1 MTMKRD
7 QVRVICLITL
17 LLLSLGYLGI
27 CDASVAS
34 VSGSQPVYFIARTE
48 TGKPVDNPNDGFHIT
63 AAPPSQIEAQRYK
76 GPDRWLSASPSS
88 MGFNQDALE
97 ATITKIGQMTGIYSL
112 LIVRNRYMVVERYFR
127 EGHRFKPHNLKSAS
141 KAVLSAL
148 IGIAIDEG
156 RFGLDQP
163 IAELLP
169 PAKHLND
176 PRKAGITIRHLL
188 TMTSGLKPTSYQSYN
203 KWISEGDWVQ
213 TALDQP
219 LVIDPGTSYQYST
232 GNSHVLSAIL
242 TFASGMSTKEYAI
255 RKLFDPMNITV
266 QGWDTDPNGI
276 FQGGNNLSLIPRDMV
291 KFGQLYLDGGKF
303 GHNQIIPKW
312 WVDLSTSAEQFGA
325 NEIYGAYGHLWF
337 VRPGGR
343 DAFVAVGF
351 GGQYIYV
358 SPEYNCVL
366 VVTSTLESK
375 GRPWEEQ
382 LFGLINNGIIGSID
396 TGQQEL
402 LLATELNGSSDEDK
416 PATTATES
424 NQSRTPYV
432 EVSAQ
437 PIGQTVRNVILRK
450 DSSRKSKRLG
460 LVPSSSKINILET
473 KGRWHRVQYGAK
485 EGWLHGAYVKI
496 ITTRQTDISSGPAK
510 KLTDEGI
517 QQSEIRL
524 NIPAA
529 SRNVATETH
538 EGRVLTR
545 LNLRKG
551 ASQTDSIIIILEPGT
566 KIEIEE
572 QVGSWL
578 RVRAGRRKGWVS
590 ADFVRIIPSEAIT
603 IARPQPEATPS
614 VRPLTSQKQEQ
625 KPAITSA
632 RPLQAKED
640 YIELQALVERLRS
653 RLHASDQTQHQFAD
667 ELASTREQTGA
678 LQKALTESQAAR
690 ENLGTELA
698 NVQTTLQSLQTDRQ
712 DLISKLA
719 KFQKNLEDQRQTNA
733 RSETTRKELTSE
745 LGEMRTT
752 VVALGEALNSEQAA
766 KDNLKT
772 ALSTLRQDFETRQKA
787 AARSEIA
794 RKAVLSELDGE
805 RTRIGALN
813 ETLKSMQAARDNLK
827 TELSSLRKDLK
838 TQQKVSSRSATQSK
852 IIREALTS
860 ELASAHAKIDSLS
873 KALLDSRTTRK
884 SNTAKIENLLLE
896 LQQQRKSTANL
907 ESAQKTL
914 KVDLATV
921 HKQIS
926 VLKTASEASPKTVAK
941 STATKPEIAVTATKL
956 EDQEID
962 KTVDTE
968 IIESFL
974 RSWVEAWEQRD
985 VKAYLSH
992 YSNAFQPPGGISL
1005 KLWRKQR
1012 QQRLLKPA
1020 FIEIEIRNIQKKTTG
1035 ALRAQVTFNQMYRSN
1050 TYSDETAK
1058 TLDLQWKNE
1067 GWEILAERSKAR

>member
-1 MTMKRD
+1 MNVTMKRD

-27 CDASVAS
+27 CDASVVS

-48 TGKPVDNPNDGFHIT
+48 TGKPVDNPNGGFHIT

-127 EGHRFKPHNLKSAS
+127 EGNRFKPHNLKSAS

-156 RFGLDQP
+156 RFGLDQS
-163 IAELLP
+163 IGELLP
-169 PAKHLND
+169 PAKHFND
-176 PRKAGITIRHLL
+176 PRKAAITIRHLL

-219 LVIDPGTSYQYST
+219 LVIDPGTRYQYST
-232 GNSHVLSAIL
+232 GNSHILSAIL

-276 FQGGNNLSLIPRDMV
+276 FQGGNNLSLIPRDMA

-312 WVDLSTSAEQFGA
+312 WVDLSTSAEQFDA

-337 VRPGGR
+337 VRPCGR

-358 SPEYNCVL
+358 SPEYYCVL

-375 GRPWEEQ
+375 GRPWEKQ
-382 LFGLINNGIIGSID
+382 LFGLIENGIIGSID
-396 TGQQEL
+396 TGRQEL
-402 LLATELNGSSDEDK
+402 LLATGLNGSSDEDK

-460 LVPSSSKINILET
+460 MVPSSSKINILET

-529 SRNVATETH
+529 SRKVATETH
-538 EGRVLTR
+538 EGRTLTR

-551 ASQTDSIIIILEPGT
+551 PSQTDSIIIILEPGT

-590 ADFVRIIPSEAIT
+590 VDFVRIIPSEAIT

-614 VRPLTSQKQEQ
+614 VRPLTSQKQE
-625 KPAITSA
+625 K
-632 RPLQAKED
+632 
-640 YIELQALVERLRS
+640 
-653 RLHASDQTQHQFAD
+653 
-667 ELASTREQTGA
+667 
-678 LQKALTESQAAR
+678 
-690 ENLGTELA
+690 N
-698 NVQTTLQSLQTDRQ
+698 RQ
-712 DLISKLA
+712 
-719 KFQKNLEDQRQTNA
+719 
-733 RSETTRKELTSE
+733 
-745 LGEMRTT
+745 
-752 VVALGEALNSEQAA
+752 
-766 KDNLKT
+766 
-772 ALSTLRQDFETRQKA
+772 
-787 AARSEIA
+787 
-794 RKAVLSELDGE
+794 
-805 RTRIGALN
+805 
-813 ETLKSMQAARDNLK
+813 
-827 TELSSLRKDLK
+827 
-838 TQQKVSSRSATQSK
+838 
-852 IIREALTS
+852 
-860 ELASAHAKIDSLS
+860 
-873 KALLDSRTTRK
+873 
-884 SNTAKIENLLLE
+884 
-896 LQQQRKSTANL
+896 
-907 ESAQKTL
+907 
-914 KVDLATV
+914 
-921 HKQIS
+921 
-926 VLKTASEASPKTVAK
+926 
-941 STATKPEIAVTATKL
+941 
-956 EDQEID
+956 
-962 KTVDTE
+962 
-968 IIESFL
+968 
-974 RSWVEAWEQRD
+974 
-985 VKAYLSH
+985 
-992 YSNAFQPPGGISL
+992 
-1005 KLWRKQR
+1005 
-1012 QQRLLKPA
+1012 
-1020 FIEIEIRNIQKKTTG
+1020 
-1035 ALRAQVTFNQMYRSN
+1035 
-1050 TYSDETAK
+1050 
-1058 TLDLQWKNE
+1058 
-1067 GWEILAERSKAR
+1067 